1 MKTIIRNKFSSQIM
15 HIRNISP
22 FVAIFLTIT
31 LSAQT
36 VRWEIAPE
44 YSEISCISPSLLR
57 VKQNGLY
64 GLFGA
69 DRKPIVACTLKDIT
83 DVVEDRCLLLS
94 SNGRIEAIFDS
105 SGDLVKQF
113 GPNEDLYIDQ
123 TYPYYS
129 EGFLPVC
136 DNHGKW
142 TYLDKQGN
150 ALSSSPSF
158 KNAAPFLFG
167 YSAVRYKDGSY
178 MHINSRG
185 TISKLDKEFKSNYL
199 VYASSFTQEAGPN
212 GNGLPGNIV
221 AVIVDKGN
229 NVFLRNVAGGKVAS
243 LGVVKDWNKADL
255 IMTTDKFVIE
265 LEANRQIRSILSLTD
280 GTSKQY
286 RPLLIEKYV
295 PSVDNMSIESSHN
308 RYGIM
313 QNGKEILPVQF
324 EEQPFFIAP
333 TEFVVKKNGYYGVLV
348 IDNTHSPN
356 IELKQTRMLYKHHK
370 PMNIRAMIEINPLLN
385 DSDYHILVKRN
396 GSTLYEGS
404 PKGSEFSFDFLPEEL
419 KHNNTEAKFNI
430 YLEIDGIKHKDT
442 IVKQTIS
449 YENTFAFKIQD
460 EVILNADNKSGTVL
474 ISVTNDSASES
485 DYCDIIVDKE
495 IIKKNVRFEPKERI
509 TLSVSKSIDIEDL
522 DSVTKNL
529 VIQIKERG
537 CPEYKVSKNVTFVRN
552 L

>member
-1 MKTIIRNKFSSQIM
+1 M

-185 TISKLDKEFKSNYL
+185 TIS
-199 VYASSFTQEAGPN
+199 
-212 GNGLPGNIV
+212 
-221 AVIVDKGN
+221 
-229 NVFLRNVAGGKVAS
+229 
-243 LGVVKDWNKADL
+243 
-255 IMTTDKFVIE
+255 
-265 LEANRQIRSILSLTD
+265 
-280 GTSKQY
+280 
-286 RPLLIEKYV
+286 
-295 PSVDNMSIESSHN
+295 
-308 RYGIM
+308 
-313 QNGKEILPVQF
+313 
-324 EEQPFFIAP
+324 
-333 TEFVVKKNGYYGVLV
+333 
-348 IDNTHSPN
+348 
-356 IELKQTRMLYKHHK
+356 
-370 PMNIRAMIEINPLLN
+370 
-385 DSDYHILVKRN
+385 
-396 GSTLYEGS
+396 
-404 PKGSEFSFDFLPEEL
+404 
-419 KHNNTEAKFNI
+419 
-430 YLEIDGIKHKDT
+430 
-442 IVKQTIS
+442 
-449 YENTFAFKIQD
+449 
-460 EVILNADNKSGTVL
+460 
-474 ISVTNDSASES
+474 
-485 DYCDIIVDKE
+485 
-495 IIKKNVRFEPKERI
+495 
-509 TLSVSKSIDIEDL
+509 
-522 DSVTKNL
+522 
-529 VIQIKERG
+529 
-537 CPEYKVSKNVTFVRN
+537 
-552 L
+552 